1 MAKPTKKRAKTKDNA
16 TSKALAAIVRRTLD
30 TYVDQSGI
38 DHIDSRNLPS
48 KEVIFE
54 CLDKFFNILFP
65 GFIGRDP
72 LRRARLPYVVGTLFD
87 EVFEHLSE
95 QAQRSFCYECDKDD
109 CPNDHC
115 LIRAEQATIKV
126 LRAVPQIRRN
136 LKGDVAAAFAGDPAA
151 KSFDEIVLSYPCI
164 EAIATYRIAHE
175 LYKAQVPLIPRIMS
189 ERAHSRTGIDIH
201 PGATIGKN
209 FFIDHG
215 TGVVIG
221 ETSRIGNNV
230 RIYQGVTLGA
240 QSLPTDTLDQIRDSG
255 QQRHPTIEDNVTI
268 YPDATILGGHTRVG
282 KNAVVGGNVWLVR
295 SVKPGTT
302 VLAPVSVT
310 MLRPCKKLK
319 ISASAPSKKTETPVR
334 KIAKKKKNKKRS

>member
-1 MAKPTKKRAKTKDNA
+1 MASDAWIESLLPGVMDKLAECRRCPAGANTERGMNLAGKRAVCSVLDD
-16 TSKALAAIVRRTLD
+16 IV
-30 TYVDQSGI
+30 S
-38 DHIDSRNLPS
+38 
-48 KEVIFE
+48 
-54 CLDKFFNILFP
+54 ILFP
-65 GFIGRDP
+65 GCHAHEPVSARHLEDDLEHL
-72 LRRARLPYVVGTLFD
+72 LRITALTLQGQIHRALEYQCTVDKCKECGDCEERATAAVQHLMGRLPAI
-87 EVFEHLSE
+87 
-95 QAQRSFCYECDKDD
+95 QAVLQHDITAAYE
-109 CPNDHC
+109 
-115 LIRAEQATIKV
+115 
-126 LRAVPQIRRN
+126 
-136 LKGDVAAAFAGDPAA
+136 GDPAA
-151 KSFDEIVLSYPCI
+151 RSTMEVVMSYPGVY
-164 EAIATYRIAHE
+164 AIIVHRVAHV
-175 LYKAQVPLIPRIMS
+175 LYEENVPLIPRIMG
-189 ERAHSRTGIDIH
+189 EHAHSLTGIDIH
-201 PGATIGKN
+201 PGATIGPG

>member
-1 MAKPTKKRAKTKDNA
+1 MAKRPEKQENAKNK
-16 TSKALAAIVRRTLD
+16 TSSKTLAEVVRRTIA
-30 TYVDQSGI
+30 TYVDERGI

-54 CLDKFFNILFP
+54 CLDKLLTILFP
-65 GFIGRDP
+65 GFMGREP
-72 LRRARLPYVVGTLFD
+72 IRRSRLAYTIGTLFD

-95 QAQRSFCYECDKDD
+95 QIQRSLCYECEQPD
-109 CPNDHC
+109 CPTDHC
-115 LIRAEQATIKV
+115 RSRAEQATVQLLKAIP
-126 LRAVPQIRRN
+126 RIRQE
-136 LKGDVAAAFAGDPAA
+136 LKGDVAAAYAGDPAA

-175 LYKAQVPLIPRIMS
+175 LYKAKVPLMPRIMS

-221 ETSRIGNNV
+221 ETTRIGNNV

-240 QSLPTDTLDQIRDSG
+240 RSLPKDNHDRVRRSG

-268 YPDATILGGHTRVG
+268 YPDATILGGQTRIG
-282 KNAVVGGNVWLVR
+282 KNAVIGGNVWLVE
-295 SVKPGTT
+295 SVKANTT
-302 VLAPVSVT
+302 VMAPVSAT
-310 MLRPCKKLK
+310 ILRTLK
-319 ISASAPSKKTETPVR
+319 PHSSKDNNAGR
-334 KIAKKKKNKKRS
+334 SRAAKKKGRQKHVQV

>member
-1 MAKPTKKRAKTKDNA
+1 MAKARKRTKTQNTS
-16 TSKALAAIVRRTLD
+16 TSKDLAGIVRRTLA
-30 TYVDQSGI
+30 TYVDQRGI

-48 KEVIFE
+48 KDIIFE
-54 CLDKFFNILFP
+54 CLDKLFNILFP
-65 GFIGRDP
+65 GFVGRDP
-72 LRRARLPYVVGTLFD
+72 LRRSRLGYVVGTLFD
-87 EVFEHLSE
+87 EVFEHLAE
-95 QAQRSFCYECDKDD
+95 QVQKSFCYECDKAD
-109 CPNDHC
+109 CPTDLC
-115 LIRAEQATIKV
+115 LVRAERATIEV
-126 LRAVPQIRRN
+126 LRAIPQIRRE

-164 EAIATYRIAHE
+164 EAIATYRLAHE

-221 ETSRIGNNV
+221 ETTRIGNNV

-240 QSLPTDTLDQIRDSG
+240 QSLPKETLGQVRDSG
-255 QQRHPTIEDNVTI
+255 AQRHPTIEDNVTI
-268 YPDATILGGHTRVG
+268 YPDATILGGRTRVG
-282 KNAVVGGNVWLVR
+282 KNAVIGGNVWLVK

-302 VLAPVSVT
+302 VMSPVSVT
-310 MLRPCKKLK
+310 VLCPLK
-319 ISASAPSKKTETPVR
+319 GRKTASARAKTSGRATGP
-334 KIAKKKKNKKRS
+334 ATKKKQRS

>member
-1 MAKPTKKRAKTKDNA
+1 MAKAQKRPKNRNTH
-16 TSKALAAIVRRTLD
+16 TSKALAGIVRRTLA
-30 TYVDQSGI
+30 TYVDKRGI
-38 DHIDSRNLPS
+38 DNIDSQNLPS
-48 KEVIFE
+48 KEVIFD

-65 GFIGRDP
+65 GFVGQDT
-72 LRRARLPYVVGTLFD
+72 LRRSHLKHVVSTLFD
-87 EVFEHLSE
+87 EVFEHLAH
-95 QAQRSFCYECDKDD
+95 QVQKSFCYECAEAG
-109 CPNDHC
+109 CPTDHC
-115 LIRAEQATIKV
+115 LVRAERATIEV
-126 LRAVPQIRRN
+126 LRAIPRIRRE
-136 LKGDVAAAFAGDPAA
+136 LKGDVSAAFAGDPAA
-151 KSFDEIVLSYPCI
+151 KSSDEIVLSYPCI
-164 EAIATYRIAHE
+164 EAIATYRLAHE
-175 LYKAQVPLIPRIMS
+175 LYLAGVPLIPRIMS

-240 QSLPTDTLDQIRDSG
+240 QSLPKETMGQVRDSG
-255 QQRHPTIEDNVTI
+255 TQRHPTIEDNVTI
-268 YPDATILGGHTRVG
+268 YPDATILGGQTHVG
-282 KNAVVGGNVWLVR
+282 KNAVVGGNVWLVK

-319 ISASAPSKKTETPVR
+319 APASTRSKTTRTTSGKT
-334 KIAKKKKNKKRS
+334 AKKGKTKRN